1 MSRFDRYAA
10 RVTGGQGWPLIG
22 GLDDETRAGLLEHTH
37 EHVFERGAVVCRA
50 GDPGDAVHFVEK
62 GRLLVQVSLASG
74 ATATLNVLRPG
85 DFFGELA
92 LLRDQAARTA
102 TVTALEPARTRS
114 LPAAAFRR
122 LCRER
127 PEVER
132 ALSVLLAS
140 RVEQLSQELLTAL
153 YVGLEDRVR
162 RKLRDL
168 ARIYANGSHASIPVT
183 QSQLAEMVGGARP
196 SVNQVLQ
203 HLEDSGIVSLRRGR
217 IDVLKPA
224 DL

>member
-1 MSRFDRYAA
+1 M
-10 RVTGGQGWPLIG
+10 TGPGDWPLLG
-22 GLDDETRAGLLEHTH
+22 GLDEQTRRGLLDLARTST
-37 EHVFERGAVVCRA
+37 FERGQVVCRA
-50 GDPGDAVHFVEK
+50 GEPGDSVHLVEQ
-62 GRLLVQVSLASG
+62 GHLMVQVSLPTG
-74 ATATLNVLRPG
+74 ATATLNLLGPG

-102 TVTALEPARTRS
+102 TVTALEPTRTRV

-132 ALSVLLAS
+132 ALSTLLAA
-140 RVEQLSQELLTAL
+140 RVDQLSQELLTAL

-162 RKLRDL
+162 HRLTEL
-168 ARIYANGSHASIPVT
+168 ARMYASGETGASIPLT
-183 QSQLAEMVGGARP
+183 QTQLAEMVGGARP

-203 HLEDSGIVSLRRGR
+203 LLEDSGIVALRRGR
-217 IDVLKPA
+217 IDVLRP
-224 DL
+224 DEL